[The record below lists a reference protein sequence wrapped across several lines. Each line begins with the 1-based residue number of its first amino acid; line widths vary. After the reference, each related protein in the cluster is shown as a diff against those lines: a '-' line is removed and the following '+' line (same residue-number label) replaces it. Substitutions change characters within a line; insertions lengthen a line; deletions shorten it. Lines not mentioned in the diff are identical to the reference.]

1 VCVCVV
7 IKGVEASVDG
17 VLGGYGHVNDADII
31 GSEVFLK
38 TLLQERL
45 VNNVGAN
52 QHLVAL
58 DCGSGIGRITKN
70 LLIRYFNEVKCIF
83 R

>member
-1 VCVCVV
+1 MCVCVV

-58 DCGSGIGRITKN
+58 GKSLLSLVFIGFLPYVCSYKS
-70 LLIRYFNEVKCIF
+70 L
-83 R
+83 